1 MNILS
6 HPVSALSMRVSMN
19 KSMRAFAMRSG
30 AIAVALMALVGS
42 DIALANPSSTS
53 VHYGRW
59 TVDDPG
65 ARFSARGRDYKT
77 IDIAPCGKDFCGVS
91 VNDQGR
97 CGPVLFRF
105 LAKNRNADNLK
116 GHGRW
121 GNAKKKLGINTY
133 RLITNDRAFHLTL
146 GDGYEYVE
154 RSGNMPTYESGYR
167 RTGAARCTAR

>member
-1 MNILS
+1 MQAFL
-6 HPVSALSMRVSMN
+6 A
-19 KSMRAFAMRSG
+19 RAG
-30 AIAVALMALVGS
+30 GTAIALMALVGA
-42 DIALANPSSTS
+42 DTALANPSPAS

-59 TVDDPG
+59 TVDDPD

-105 LAKNRNADNLK
+105 LAKNRNAEELK

-121 GNAKKKLGINTY
+121 GAAKKKVGINNY
-133 RLITNDRAFHLTL
+133 MSNTNSRAIHLTL
-146 GDGYEYVE
+146 GDGYEFDE
-154 RSGNMPTYESGYR
+154 RSGNMPTYESGYVR
-167 RTGAARCTAR
+167 SGTARCTAR